1 MNGAEARAGSRRLSQ
16 HLGIVEMNVDSYRFA
31 TAQSR
36 PRRKRQLAWA
46 LETQKEEEKDEE
58 GEEDEEEEEG
68 GEES

>member
-46 LETQKEEEKDEE
+46 LETQKEEEKDEA
-58 GEEDEEEEEG
+58 
-68 GEES
+68 